1 MSLWWLLATSAST
14 YELMETTCQIGKK
27 QIHKAQNCAERVVD
41 MAEMGASFSV
51 KVRADSPDVLA
62 AVLASASEI
71 DGYHVSKTDP
81 LMLAAREGHHKFS
94 ESLAKSIEQGR
105 IQGWKVGEGIGRAV
119 GALAGGATLGSLGFV
134 AGGTL
139 GLATGAA
146 VGAAATM
153 PVAAVACALLP
164 FLCPYFAAAAAV
176 AASAVAVQGA
186 ALGAAIG
193 TKVGV
198 PLGIQVGS
206 AVGGLAGGAIG
217 QEIGGTISALGGLH
231 NGVLFQ
237 LAPGL
242 MLAIDYAVGS
252 DGAMKA
258 LSYDVVFQKITN

>member
-1 MSLWWLLATSAST
+1 
-14 YELMETTCQIGKK
+14 METTCQIGKK
-27 QIHKAQNCAERVVD
+27 QIHNVQNCAERVVD

-81 LMLAAREGHHKFS
+81 LMLAAREGHRKFS

-105 IQGWKVGEGIGRAV
+105 IQGWKVGEGIGRKV

-134 AGGTL
+134 AGGAV
-139 GLATGAA
+139 GLAAGTA

-153 PVAAVACALLP
+153 PVAAVACAP
-164 FLCPYFAAAAAV
+164 PSFLCPYFAAAAAV
-176 AASAVAVQGA
+176 ATSALAAHGA
-186 ALGAAIG
+186 ARGAPIG
-193 TKVGV
+193 REAGARR
-198 PLGIQVGS
+198 GIQVGS
-206 AVGGLAGGAIG
+206 AVGGLVGGAIG
-217 QEIGGTISALGGLH
+217 QEIGGTMSALGGLH
-231 NGVLFQ
+231 DRVLFQ

-242 MLAIDYAVGS
+242 ILAIDYAVGA

-258 LSYDVVFQKITN
+258 LSYNVVFQKITN

>member
-27 QIHKAQNCAERVVD
+27 QIHNAQNCAERVVD

-81 LMLAAREGHHKFS
+81 LMLAAIEGHHKFS

-105 IQGWKVGEGIGRAV
+105 IQGWQVGEGIGGAV
-119 GALAGGATLGSLGFV
+119 GALTGGATLGSLGLV
-134 AGGTL
+134 AGGV
-139 GLATGAA
+139 TGFSA
-146 VGAAATM
+146 GAFAGTAATA
-153 PVAAVACALLP
+153 PHVVVLCSLLP
-164 FLCPYFAAAAAV
+164 QFCPYYAVAAAV
-176 AASAVAVQGA
+176 ATSAVATHGGV
-186 ALGAAIG
+186 LGAAIG
-193 TKVGV
+193 AETGFH
-198 PLGIQVGS
+198 LGIQVGS
-206 AVGGLAGGAIG
+206 AVGSLAGGVIG
-217 QEIGGTISALGGLH
+217 QEIGGTISALEGLH

-242 MLAIDYAVGS
+242 MLAIDYAIG